1 MYGFCREVSIWP
13 SRPLLT
19 AFPVDPA
26 HLGDMAR
33 VEALRQ
39 ATLRHFN
46 LLSLLCISAFVW
58 LLFVM
63 VMSAGRG
70 GGVGSGVGRSF
81 AEWARRADGG
91 FYERL
96 WDLCFSRSRGRA
108 GSKLIL

>member
-1 MYGFCREVSIWP
+1 MAGLMYGFCREVSIWP

-19 AFPVDPA
+19 AFLVDPA

-58 LLFVM
+58 LLFVT
-63 VMSAGRG
+63 VMFAGERWRG
-70 GGVGSGVGRSF
+70 G
-81 AEWARRADGG
+81 E
-91 FYERL
+91 
-96 WDLCFSRSRGRA
+96 RGR
-108 GSKLIL
+108 KELR